1 MNVLTE
7 WLDQHFDEIEPREF
21 YRNIF
26 PLGELDKAGEYT
38 EHKYTGIL
46 IEVTKDKKNNGQ
58 PKIKRY
64 TVTDDLNA
72 IDEALKTENFCI
84 MSPLSYAGKKR
95 SSENARFAYAIAFD
109 VDGLRIKENGRPIGL
124 MNLWNGHIG
133 RVKRLPKPTMIVSS
147 GTGLHLYYVFEKPIP
162 LFENIAKQLQQFKHR
177 MTEMI
182 WNEGIVNIKS
192 DADIQQEGIYQGF
205 RLPGTITKQ
214 GDRAKAFL
222 TGEKVTMEYL
232 NSFVEEKYK
241 VKEFTYKSSLTLSE
255 AAKKYPEWYNRR
267 IINGENKG
275 RWTVKRDLYDWWIR
289 QIYSGAKVGHRY
301 YCIMCLAIYA
311 KKCGIER
318 DELEK
323 DAFELM
329 DFLEE
334 MTESEDNHFEVSDV
348 VEALEAYED
357 RFVTFPRNSIEY
369 KSGIQ
374 IPANKR
380 NGRKQKDH
388 ILLMNMMKNLKK
400 QLGEKMQEGR
410 PSAEL
415 MVREWQEEHP
425 NGSKAECIRQTKLS
439 KPTVYKWWK

>member
-241 VKEFTYKSSLTLSE
+241 VKEFAYKSSLTLSE

-267 IINGENKG
+267 IVNGENKG

-329 DFLEE
+329 DLLEA

-380 NGRKQKDH
+380 NGRRQEQHLQFARGVREVKAR
-388 ILLMNMMKNLKK
+388 I
-400 QLGEKMQEGR
+400 GETVSGGGR
-410 PSAEL
+410 PSAEQT
-415 MVREWQEEHP
+415 VKNYFANHP
-425 NGSKAECIRQTKLS
+425 DSTPKEAAAALGISLS
-439 KPTVYKWWK
+439 TVYKYR